1 MAAKRKYEQLMA
13 WQKAMKLAEVVY
25 DITETWPSREIYG
38 LTSQIRRSVVS
49 VPANIAEG
57 QGRTGIPE
65 FLHHLSIA
73 HGSLMEAETIL
84 CVGRRRSFVDE
95 AAFERAMDLSL
106 EVSRL
111 IQSTMTSLRRTQA
124 KT

>member
-1 MAAKRKYEQLMA
+1 MATKRKYEQLMA
-13 WQKAMKLAEVVY
+13 WQKAMTLVDIVY
-25 DITETWPSREIYG
+25 DLSDSWPNPEIYG
-38 LTSQIRRSVVS
+38 LTSQLRRSVVS

-84 CVGRRRSFVDE
+84 GVGRRRSFVAED
-95 AAFERAMDLSL
+95 AFAHAMD
-106 EVSRL
+106 V
-111 IQSTMTSLRRTQA
+111 
-124 KT
+124 